1 MRLPSF
7 AYHAPHSLDQVLRFK
22 GELGSQASVLA
33 GGTDLIVNL
42 KHQLF
47 SPSALISLRNIK
59 EIRGIEVKPDVVII
73 RAATTLMEIRSNE
86 AIQTHFP
93 ILLKAVESVGALGIQ
108 GFRGTIGGN
117 LCLQPRC
124 ILYNQSLF
132 WRTGKAKCHRTGGKE
147 CLALEGSES
156 CNSICSGDTIP
167 VLIALS
173 AQLSVAGSG
182 GQRTLPVADFFTS
195 KGESPFNLAPDE
207 IVTEIRLPIPWAPL
221 SWSYQRLSLRSAV
234 DFPLVN
240 AAAVAIMDKRR
251 VDSFRLVLSAV
262 GPAPVVLKE
271 AETVVKGRN
280 PDSKMVREASE
291 IALRAAEGVVVE
303 NASTSKAYRVK
314 MAAIMAG
321 RAVKEALDFETSQAI
336 EHKGR

>member
-7 AYHAPHSLDQVLRFK
+7 AYHAPEALDKALKIK
-22 GELGSQASVLA
+22 GELGAQALILA

-42 KHQLF
+42 KHRLS
-47 SPSALISLRNIK
+47 SPSALISLRSIK
-59 EIRGIEVKPDVVII
+59 EIKGIQSKADSVVIG
-73 RAATTLMEIRSNE
+73 AGTSLMEIRSNQ
-86 AIQTHFP
+86 AIRTHFP
-93 ILLKAVESVGALGIQ
+93 ILVKAVESVGAVGIQ

-156 CNSICSGDTIP
+156 CNSICSGDTVP
-167 VLIALS
+167 VLVALS
-173 AQLSVAGSG
+173 AQLSIAGSG
-182 GQRTLPVADFFTS
+182 GRRTLPVADFFTS

-207 IVTEIRLPIPWAPL
+207 ILTEIRIPIPWAPM

-240 AAAVAIMDKRR
+240 AAAVAIVEKEK
-251 VDSFRLVLSAV
+251 VESFRLVLSAL

-271 AETVVKGRN
+271 AEALVKGRK
-280 PDSKMVREASE
+280 PGRTMTREAGE
-291 IALRAAEGVVVE
+291 IARRAAEGTVVE

-314 MAAIMAG
+314 MAAVMAR
-321 RAVKEALDFETSQAI
+321 RAVKEALSIETST
-336 EHKGR
+336 